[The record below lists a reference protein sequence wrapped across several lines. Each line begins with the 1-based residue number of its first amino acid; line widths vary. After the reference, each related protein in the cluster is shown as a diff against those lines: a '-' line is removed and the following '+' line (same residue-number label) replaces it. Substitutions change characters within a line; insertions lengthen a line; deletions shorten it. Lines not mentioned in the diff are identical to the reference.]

1 MATGVLVGFMTAPD
15 QATAEKIVDALVQER
30 LIACGN
36 IANGVQSLYRW
47 QGAVERADE
56 ILVILKT
63 TEPAAAA
70 VVARVRDLHPYEVPE
85 VLFFPVTIGYPPYMQ
100 WVRDSVSQ

>member
-1 MATGVLVGFMTAPD
+1 MGSGIVVGFVTAPD
-15 QATAEKIVDALVQER
+15 RAVAEKIVDTLVEEQ

-36 IANGVQSLYRW
+36 IAAGVNSIYRW

-56 ILVILKT
+56 ILIILKT
-63 TEPAAAA
+63 TEQAATQ
-70 VVARVRDLHPYEVPE
+70 VVGRIRDLHPYDVPE
-85 VLFFPVTIGYPPYMQ
+85 VLFFPVTIGYEAYMQ

>member
-15 QATAEKIVDALVQER
+15 LAAAEKIVDTLVQEQ

-36 IANGVQSLYRW
+36 IADRVRSIYRW
-47 QGAVERADE
+47 QGAIERADE

-63 TEPAAAA
+63 TEQAAAA
-70 VVARVRDLHPYEVPE
+70 VAARIRDLHPYEIPE
-85 VLFFPVTIGYPPYMQ
+85 VLFFPVTIGYQSYMQ

>member
-1 MATGVLVGFMTAPD
+1 MGSGIVVGFVTAPD
-15 QATAEKIVDALVQER
+15 RAVAEKIVDTLVQEQ

-36 IANGVQSLYRW
+36 IANGVFSIYRW

-56 ILVILKT
+56 ILIILKT
-63 TEPAAAA
+63 TEQAAAE
-70 VVARVRDLHPYEVPE
+70 VVGRIRDLHPYDVPE
-85 VLFFPVTIGYPPYMQ
+85 VLFFPVTIGYEAYMQ

>member
-1 MATGVLVGFMTAPD
+1 MGSGIVVGFVTAPD
-15 QATAEKIVDALVQER
+15 RAVAEKIVDTLVQEQ

-36 IANGVQSLYRW
+36 IANGVNSIYRW

-56 ILVILKT
+56 ILIILKT
-63 TEPAAAA
+63 TEQAATQ
-70 VVARVRDLHPYEVPE
+70 VVGRIRDLHPYDVPE
-85 VLFFPVTIGYPPYMQ
+85 VLFFPVTIGYEAYMQ